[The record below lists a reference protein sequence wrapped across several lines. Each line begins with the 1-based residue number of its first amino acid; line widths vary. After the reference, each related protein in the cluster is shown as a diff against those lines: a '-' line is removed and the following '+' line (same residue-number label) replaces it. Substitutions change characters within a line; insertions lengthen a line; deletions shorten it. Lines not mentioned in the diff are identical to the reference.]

1 MPDLAVTTPTESTFV
16 TSLYVI
22 VPATDTVVAFTVPTV
37 ISGVPLRPVA
47 LPVTLPVRAPLKVV
61 EVTTPVTLTPLAST
75 VVIPATVMESDNIVA
90 VLATP
95 TNPDPSP
102 TNDVAL
108 IIPATASFDEGM
120 VLPTPTLLL
129 VESIVKLTSLI
140 NLDRSCFCHLMTF

>member
-37 ISGVPLRPVA
+37 ISGVPLNPVA

-61 EVTTPVTLTPLAST
+61 EVTTPVTLTPLASA

-95 TNPDPSP
+95 THPDPSP

-108 IIPATASFDEGM
+108 MIPATASFDEGM

-140 NLDRSCFCHLMTF
+140 NLDRSLAFVIL